1 MRIAILTVSD
11 RASRGEY
18 EDRSGPEIERV
29 LEEAGLGAAADN
41 TGAAADTPGAEFI
54 REIVSDDAE
63 AIRAALDR
71 LGGAGATADA
81 AATANPDPA
90 DFILTTGGTGLGPRD
105 ITPDVTRAWCERD
118 LPGIAEAIRAASLA
132 ETKTA
137 MLSRGYA
144 GVRGQTIVV
153 NLPGSVK
160 GAGFAASV
168 IAPIMSHAIAMLRGG
183 GH

>member
-1 MRIAILTVSD
+1 MRVAILTISD

-29 LEEAGLGAAADN
+29 LEEAGLGAA
-41 TGAAADTPGAEFI
+41 EI
-54 REIVSDDAE
+54 VREIVSDDADE
-63 AIRAALDR
+63 IRAALER
-71 LGGAGATADA
+71 LGD
-81 AATANPDPA
+81 AATAGAPAVTATAA
-90 DFILTTGGTGLGPRD
+90 DFIITTGGTGIGPRD
-105 ITPDVTRAWCERD
+105 LTPDVTREYCERE

-132 ETKTA
+132 ETRTA

-144 GVRGQTIVV
+144 GVRGRTIVV
-153 NLPGSVK
+153 NVPGSVR

-168 IAPIMSHAIAMLRGG
+168 IAPIMSHALSMLEGG

>member
-1 MRIAILTVSD
+1 VRIAVLTISD

-29 LEEAGLGAAADN
+29 LEEAGLGAA
-41 TGAAADTPGAEFI
+41 EI
-54 REIVSDDAE
+54 VREIVSDDADE
-63 AIRAALDR
+63 IRAALER
-71 LGGAGATADA
+71 LGADPAGPGRGPAGG
-81 AATANPDPA
+81 A
-90 DFILTTGGTGLGPRD
+90 DFIITTGGTGLGPRD
-105 ITPDVTRAWCERD
+105 ITPDVTREYCERE
-118 LPGIAEAIRAASLA
+118 LSGISEAIRAASLA

-144 GVRGQTIVV
+144 GVRGRTIVV
-153 NLPGSVK
+153 NVPGSVR

-168 IAPIMSHAIAMLRGG
+168 IAPIMSHAVSMLEGG

>member
-1 MRIAILTVSD
+1 MRIAILTISD

-29 LEEAGLGAAADN
+29 LEEAGLGAA
-41 TGAAADTPGAEFI
+41 EI
-54 REIVSDDAE
+54 VREIVSDDADE
-63 AIRAALDR
+63 IRAALER
-71 LGGAGATADA
+71 LGGPGG
-81 AATANPDPA
+81 AATAA
-90 DFILTTGGTGLGPRD
+90 DFIITTGGTGIGPRD
-105 ITPDVTRAWCERD
+105 LTPDVTREYCERE

-132 ETKTA
+132 ETRTA

-144 GVRGQTIVV
+144 GVRGRTIVV
-153 NLPGSVK
+153 NVPGSVR

-168 IAPIMSHAIAMLRGG
+168 IAPIISHAVSMLEGG